1 MNFLTNSKLTRVE
14 PAAAAAQTTLTSD
27 VIDMQSFDG
36 VVFIAF
42 LGDVLD
48 TAVLTLQAQQGDQSD
63 GSDATNLAGV
73 LATFTADATSADNN
87 MLAVEIARPTKR
99 FLRVTLTRAT
109 ANAAVDGIVAVQSN
123 PAEAPVTQDA
133 SVLATDFALSP
144 V

>member
-1 MNFLTNSKLTRVE
+1 MNFLANSKLTRVE
-14 PAAAAAQTTLTSD
+14 PAAVAGQTLLTSD
-27 VIDMQSFDG
+27 TVDMKGFDNASF
-36 VVFIAF
+36 VAL
-42 LGDVLD
+42 LGDVTD
-48 TAVLTLQAQQGDQSD
+48 TSVLTLQAQHGDQSD

-73 LATFTADATSADNN
+73 AAAFTADPTNADNN

-123 PAEAPVTQDA
+123 PAEAPVTQDS